1 MVMRLKEIVRMTARV
16 VELIMADA
24 DRLKKSFSLKK

>member
-1 MVMRLKEIVRMTARV
+1 MLKRLQEIDRMTARE

-24 DRLKKSFSLKK
+24 ERLKKAFSLKK